1 MPTVLFVDDDLAGSE
16 PVALYLQRAGYVV
29 VRATNG
35 RDGLA
40 ALTGPTPDL
49 ILLDVRMPKM
59 DGLEFL
65 AILRSYMRWQ
75 HIPVILL
82 TAYADLAT
90 VIRAA
95 ERFDADVV
103 NKAGI
108 DLGELVKLIAAKVMP
123 PPPPES
129 YGQLGDGH

>member
-1 MPTVLFVDDDLAGSE
+1 M
-16 PVALYLQRAGYVV
+16 ALYLQRAGYVV
-29 VRATNG
+29 IRATNG
-35 RDGLA
+35 RDGLS

-65 AILRSYMRWQ
+65 TVLRSYLRWQ

-95 ERFDADVV
+95 KRFNADVV

-108 DLGELVKLIAAKVMP
+108 DLGALVKLIAAKIVR

-129 YGQLGDGH
+129 YGQLSDGR